1 MYRENSWDDSKQR
14 LEELF
19 KLTSLDR
26 FVANGS
32 GERFGTIARLTIVS
46 NGAVRTDDNFFQW
59 IAWVVR
65 RNDNFSRTDS
75 LSRWNDTKSLD
86 KPFTTI
92 GNIV

>member
-32 GERFGTIARLTIVS
+32 GEWFGTIARLTIVS
-46 NGAVRTDDNFFQW
+46 NGWQFFPM
-59 IAWVVR
+59 
-65 RNDNFSRTDS
+65 NS
-75 LSRWNDTKSLD
+75 LSRSKEWQFFSNW
-86 KPFTTI
+86 
-92 GNIV
+92 